1 MVKNF
6 TEIPD
11 PSREFLHLYFLGC
24 RSVSEN
30 CKNFHPSKIPHYTI
44 SYQYSRSVTH
54 PLCCRSVTTNLPLS
68 SSQHFIT
75 PSNKSKKNQELHIWR
90 VELFVAQ
97 GLSFTTKFHQWEFLL
112 TLGKFDSSQMMNDHI
127 INHQYLVGASCQK

>member
-1 MVKNF
+1 MVQNF

-11 PSREFLHLYFLGC
+11 PSRELLHLYFPGC

-44 SYQYSRSVTH
+44 SYQYSMSVTH

-75 PSNKSKKNQELHIWR
+75 PSNKSKKNQELHIWCGT
-90 VELFVAQ
+90 VCSM
-97 GLSFTTKFHQWEFLL
+97 GTFLHH
-112 TLGKFDSSQMMNDHI
+112 KVP
-127 INHQYLVGASCQK
+127 LVGILAGIGEV